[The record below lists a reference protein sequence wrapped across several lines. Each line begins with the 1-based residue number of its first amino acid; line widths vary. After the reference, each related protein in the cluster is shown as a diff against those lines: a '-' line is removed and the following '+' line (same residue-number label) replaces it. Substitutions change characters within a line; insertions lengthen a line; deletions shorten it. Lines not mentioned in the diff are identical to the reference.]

1 MWRWAMRRGAR
12 ARRWPPSSTPA
23 FEIAV
28 APLLHGQLHVLSVA
42 VDGADVLV
50 ETDKQGRPN
59 WVFDESAKPAAATS
73 TSGDPT
79 TVDLDRVLL
88 SDSRITYRV
97 GLTQVTRTLDIK
109 ALQIV
114 TQGEQTLLSAQFAG
128 ERQQWKLEGKTGRYE
143 ALMRGEANW
152 PFEAQLTADGAR
164 LTASGSVDGA
174 DTVRANVTL
183 RIEKAAAL
191 VPLLANAAAL
201 PMPIEASAKMQ
212 RSVAA
217 VTIDDVRLSVGTQSL
232 NGRVKVRTDQAVPQV
247 DLDVTAA
254 SIDLSQWGIKKVA
267 SASTPTAAGPVFTD
281 TPLPAITL
289 PEFPVHAN
297 VRLDRLVV
305 PGWPPMS
312 AVKADIRIEPER
324 LAVEPLSLTVAG
336 GQAQGRLELGVRRG
350 EPLRVKLRAD
360 ANALSL
366 QALDEAMNGRG
377 GHVQGGRTTLRATV
391 DAAGRSP
398 HGLAASASGNVLIS
412 VTDATV
418 LGGAAAMQRNVLV
431 ALLQALL
438 PKQEAAKSLPIVC
451 AVVNLPLRNGVAAI
465 DRSIA
470 METDKLAVAASG
482 ELNLAAQTVT
492 LSFRPAVK
500 KGIGLDPASLAS
512 LVMLEGPLHDPQI
525 GIDMKGTAR
534 EAASIGAAVAT
545 AGLTLV
551 GKRLLSSPQDTRVCE
566 RAMAPTGASH

>member
-1 MWRWAMRRGAR
+1 
-12 ARRWPPSSTPA
+12 
-23 FEIAV
+23 
-28 APLLHGQLHVLSVA
+28 
-42 VDGADVLV
+42 
-50 ETDKQGRPN
+50 
-59 WVFDESAKPAAATS
+59 
-73 TSGDPT
+73 
-79 TVDLDRVLL
+79 
-88 SDSRITYRV
+88 
-97 GLTQVTRTLDIK
+97 
-109 ALQIV
+109 
-114 TQGEQTLLSAQFAG
+114 
-128 ERQQWKLEGKTGRYE
+128 
-143 ALMRGEANW
+143 
-152 PFEAQLTADGAR
+152 
-164 LTASGSVDGA
+164 
-174 DTVRANVTL
+174 
-183 RIEKAAAL
+183 
-191 VPLLANAAAL
+191 
-201 PMPIEASAKMQ
+201 MPIEASAKVQ

-217 VTIDDVRLSVGTQSL
+217 VTADDVQLSVGTQSL
-232 NGRVKVRTDQAVPQV
+232 NGRVKVRTDQAVPQF
-247 DLDVTAA
+247 DLDLTAA

-267 SASTPTAAGPVFTD
+267 SAPTPTAAGPVFTD
-281 TPLPAITL
+281 TPLPVITL
-289 PEFPVHAN
+289 PEFPLHAN
-297 VRLDRLVV
+297 LRLDRLLV
-305 PGWPPMS
+305 PSWPPLS

-324 LAVEPLSLTVAG
+324 LVVEPLSLNVAG

-377 GHVQGGRTTLRATV
+377 GHVQGGRTTLRATL

-398 HGLAASASGNVLIS
+398 HGLAASASGNVMLS

-418 LGGAAAMQRNVLV
+418 LGAAAMQRNVLV

-451 AVVNLPLRNGVAAI
+451 AVVNLPLRSGVATI

-492 LSFRPAVK
+492 LSFRPTVK

-566 RAMAPTGASH
+566 HAMAPTGAPH